1 MSIYVNIF
9 LSPFMYC
16 YFYYVHLFLEN
27 GSFFWYYIFKDGFGI
42 TWTIIYSK
50 KLHSLRTSVELFCIF
65 CWNSSLL
72 RAVKPCLKKIYKD
85 VFCINLMLTPLFF
98 FHKCSS
104 PVGHFGVPF
113 DQYCGIF
120 TLFREKSWVYI
131 LDNNLMVVRL
141 EEFLRGVA
149 LCLGVFWVWV

>member
-42 TWTIIYSK
+42 TWTIIYSR
-50 KLHSLRTSVELFCIF
+50 KLHSLKTSVELFCIF

-72 RAVKPCLKKIYKD
+72 RSVKPCLKKIYKD

-98 FHKCSS
+98 FFFSQVLLSCR
-104 PVGHFGVPF
+104 PF
-113 DQYCGIF
+113 WGTFWSVLWYFYSI
-120 TLFREKSWVYI
+120 SWEI
-131 LDNNLMVVRL
+131 LGLYS
-141 EEFLRGVA
+141 
-149 LCLGVFWVWV
+149 W